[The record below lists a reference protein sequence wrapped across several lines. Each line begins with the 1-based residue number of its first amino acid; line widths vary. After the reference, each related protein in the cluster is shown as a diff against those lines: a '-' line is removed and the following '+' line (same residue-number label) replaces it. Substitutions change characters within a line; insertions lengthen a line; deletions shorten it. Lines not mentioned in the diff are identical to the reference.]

1 MTKKTTKIVLIF
13 LILLSAG
20 FFVYFHLIDDP
31 TNESNDRVMQEIK
44 ILIAID
50 PGHGGPEE
58 NDKGYTTLDGTH
70 ECVMNNAIALM
81 LEDILVDRGYDV
93 VFTKEPKD
101 DIYASLQS
109 RPEAANA
116 VDADLLISIHHD
128 ANGDQDLSGFW
139 LFYSSYKINLD
150 TDDLVV
156 LYDGK
161 EYDLVSERNELD
173 ADGDSYTI
181 KLITDGNETFEIN
194 SIDHWYNIIDRTPCE
209 VAIASERLANCIY
222 DEMLK
227 LDYIEPKGS
236 IENTIVDEEYR
247 VLRYADMPSVL
258 IEAGFMTNPIQMVD
272 IQNSE
277 NQLKLATAIAD
288 GVDVYFRKQTIQQ

>member
-1 MTKKTTKIVLIF
+1 MIKRIFKIVIVCA
-13 LILLSAG
+13 ILLTAG
-20 FFVYFHLIDDP
+20 FFAYSNLFDIP
-31 TNESNDRVMQEIK
+31 MIESNGRVMRELK

-70 ECVMNNAIALM
+70 ECVMNNAVALM
-81 LEDILVDRGYDV
+81 LENILIKRGYDV

-101 DIYASLQS
+101 DVYASLQS

-116 VDADLLISIHHD
+116 AAADLLISIHHD

-150 TDDLVV
+150 TEDLVV

-173 ADGDSYTI
+173 EDGDSYTI
-181 KLITDGNETFEIN
+181 KLITDGEETFEIN
-194 SIDHWYNIIDRTPCE
+194 SIEHRYKIIDRTPCE
-209 VAIASERLANCIY
+209 EAIASEDLAYCIY

-236 IENTIVDEEYR
+236 IDYTIIDEEYR

-258 IEAGFMTNPIQMVD
+258 IEAGFMTNPTQMSD
-272 IQNSE
+272 IQDSE

-288 GVDVYFRKQTIQQ
+288 GVDRYFQNKF

>member
-1 MTKKTTKIVLIF
+1 MFKKTIKVVLICSV
-13 LILLSAG
+13 LLFAG
-20 FFVYFHLIDDP
+20 LFVYNNFHEEPPND
-31 TNESNDRVMQEIK
+31 SNVRTMQKIK

-58 NDKGYTTLDGTH
+58 SDKGYTTLDGTH
-70 ECVMNNAIALM
+70 ECVMNNAVALM
-81 LEDILVDRGYDV
+81 LEEILIERGYDV
-93 VFTKEPKD
+93 VFTKEPED

-116 VDADLLISIHHD
+116 VGADLLISIHHD
-128 ANGDQDLSGFW
+128 ANGDRDLSGFW

-150 TDDLVV
+150 TEDLVV

-173 ADGDSYTI
+173 EDGDSYTI
-181 KLITDGNETFEIN
+181 KLITDGTSTFEIN
-194 SIDHWYNIIDRTPCE
+194 SLEHLYKIIDRTPCE
-209 VAIASERLANCIY
+209 EAVASEVLAYCIY

-236 IENTIVDEEYR
+236 IDYTIVDEEYR

-258 IEAGFMTNPIQMVD
+258 IEAGFMTNSTQMID
-272 IQNSE
+272 IQNSD
-277 NQLKLATAIAD
+277 NQLELAMAIAD
-288 GVDVYFRKQTIQQ
+288 GVDMYFQSELN

>member
-1 MTKKTTKIVLIF
+1 MIKKTFI
-13 LILLSAG
+13 ILLVCAILLTAG
-20 FFVYFHLIDDP
+20 YFVCSQLIDEP
-31 TNESNDRVMQEIK
+31 TNAPNGRVMQEVK

-70 ECVMNNAIALM
+70 ECVMNNVVALM
-81 LEDILVDRGYDV
+81 LEEILIERGYDV
-93 VFTKEPKD
+93 VFTKEPED

-116 VDADLLISIHHD
+116 VSADLLISIHHD

-150 TDDLVV
+150 TEDLVV
-156 LYDGK
+156 FYDGK

-173 ADGDSYTI
+173 EDGDSYTI
-181 KLITDGNETFEIN
+181 KLITDGTSTFEIN
-194 SIDHWYNIIDRTPCE
+194 SLEHLYKIIDRTPCDE
-209 VAIASERLANCIY
+209 AVASEKLAYCIY
-222 DEMLK
+222 NEMLN

-236 IENTIVDEEYR
+236 IDYTIVDEEYR

-258 IEAGFMTNPIQMVD
+258 IEAGFMTNPTQMID
-272 IQNSE
+272 IQNSD
-277 NQLKLATAIAD
+277 NQLELAT
-288 GVDVYFRKQTIQQ
+288 GNC

>member
-1 MTKKTTKIVLIF
+1 MSKKAIKIVLIC
-13 LILLSAG
+13 IVLLSAG
-20 FFVYFHLIDDP
+20 FFVYFKLIDKP
-31 TNESNDRVMQEIK
+31 LGETNERIMQEVK

-58 NDKGYTTLDGTH
+58 NDMGYTTLDGTH
-70 ECVMNNAIALM
+70 ECVMNNAVALM
-81 LEDILVDRGYDV
+81 LEEILIERGYDV

-116 VDADLLISIHHD
+116 AGADLLISIHHD

-173 ADGDSYTI
+173 EDGDSYTI
-181 KLITDGNETFEIN
+181 KLITDGTSTFEIN
-194 SIDHWYNIIDRTPCE
+194 SIEHLYKIIDRTPCE
-209 VAIASERLANCIY
+209 EAIASEVLAHCIY

-236 IENTIVDEEYR
+236 IDYTIVDEEYR

-258 IEAGFMTNPIQMVD
+258 IEAGFMTNPTQMID
-272 IQNSE
+272 IQNSD

-288 GVDVYFRKQTIQQ
+288 GVDIYFQNKFK